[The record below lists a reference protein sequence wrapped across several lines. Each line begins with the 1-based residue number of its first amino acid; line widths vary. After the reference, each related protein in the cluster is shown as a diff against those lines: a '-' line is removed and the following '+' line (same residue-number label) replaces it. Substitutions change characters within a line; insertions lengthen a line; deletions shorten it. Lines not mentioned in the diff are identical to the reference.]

1 MEGRFKNH
9 MDSTEVRQLLYEL
22 CVDLGFCL
30 PSAAQGQLEKT
41 PPDDADSFARA
52 VFVAEGLNP
61 DHAGRHLYRQVRN
74 RVVDAMN
81 CSAERREMSK
91 GFRVK

>member
-1 MEGRFKNH
+1 LDSGYDEH
-9 MDSTEVRQLLYEL
+9 MDSTEIRQLLYEL

-30 PSAAQGQLEKT
+30 PPAEQSQLEKN

-81 CSAERREMSK
+81 RSAERREMSSK
-91 GFRVK
+91 LAE